1 MKRPRG
7 WPKTR
12 SQDSA
17 RARAMIDDEVLRR
30 FYWGCSAACRDN
42 QYESDPWHLWALS
55 PLRSHFYYY
64 LFTYSNNV
72 GVISAAINLQP
83 WLVNS
88 ELCNKK
94 KRGCQLITTTMLRIF
109 TACLCSLELF
119 YTSEGKKTYGN
130 MWTHILT
137 VAVLCWSSW
146 LVKW

>member
-42 QYESDPWHLWALS
+42 QYEWDPWHLWALS

-94 KRGCQLITTTMLRIF
+94 KEGMSANHHYYAEDIYSLPLLPGTVLHQWREENIWKYVNTHLDCSSSLLVLLI
-109 TACLCSLELF
+109 S
-119 YTSEGKKTYGN
+119 
-130 MWTHILT
+130 
-137 VAVLCWSSW
+137 
-146 LVKW
+146 